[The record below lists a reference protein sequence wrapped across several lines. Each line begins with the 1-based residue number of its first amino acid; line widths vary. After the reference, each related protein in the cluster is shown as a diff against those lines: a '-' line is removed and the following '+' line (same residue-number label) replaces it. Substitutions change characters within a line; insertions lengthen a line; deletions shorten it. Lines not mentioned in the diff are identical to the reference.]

1 MKNFRKNLLLISLF
15 LLTFIISCTS
25 FSKKDW
31 ESLQDR
37 NFYFQKFLLV
47 KKGINDKIAF
57 EKMKS
62 FPVDKMLVL
71 LAHKYNITID
81 SSEYADFI
89 TSNTAP
95 QYEDKSLVSILR
107 SEYNWESA
115 KKDPNNIELTYYFL
129 LENNNFDE
137 SIKFKIVF
145 NIQGQEKQIIFVY
158 ILKTES
164 TIDYLA
170 QAIGY
175 SRLNPKSD
183 NIYVNNETKAQVD
196 LTKAA
201 FLVQAKIPG
210 KNIEEK
216 NKILS
221 EETIKQNIKTYISKM
236 PVGNRKKF
244 RDNIIK
250 FLYAE
255 IE

>member
-1 MKNFRKNLLLISLF
+1 MKIFKKNPLLISLL
-15 LLTFIISCTS
+15 LLTLILSCTS

-47 KKGINDKIAF
+47 RKGINDKIAF

-62 FPVDKMLVL
+62 FPVDKMLAL

-81 SSEYADFI
+81 SSDYADFI
-89 TSNTAP
+89 TSDTAP

-115 KKDPNNIELTYYFL
+115 KKNPNNIELTYYFL
-129 LENNNFDE
+129 FDNNTLYE
-137 SIKFKIVF
+137 TVKFKIVI
-145 NIQGQEKQIIFVY
+145 NVHGQEKEVIYNDLFET
-158 ILKTES
+158 KS
-164 TIDYLA
+164 TIEYLA
-170 QAIGY
+170 KGFGY

-196 LTKAA
+196 LTKSA
-201 FLVQAKIPG
+201 FVVQAKITE
-210 KNIEEK
+210 KNIDEK

-221 EETIKQNIKTYISKM
+221 EDTIKQDIKTYINKM
-236 PVGNRKKF
+236 PAGNKKKF